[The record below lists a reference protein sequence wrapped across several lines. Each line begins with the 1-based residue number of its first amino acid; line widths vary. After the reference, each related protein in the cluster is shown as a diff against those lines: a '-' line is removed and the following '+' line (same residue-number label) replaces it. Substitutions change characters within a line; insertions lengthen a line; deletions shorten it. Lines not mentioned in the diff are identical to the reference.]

1 MNYRETIDWLEKIPT
16 SFDSNYNNYELK
28 LNSIKSFLDFLENPQ
43 DNLKIIH
50 VGGTNGKG
58 STCHII
64 SSILQEHGFS
74 TGIFSSPHIYDFK
87 ERIKINSNYIDENFI
102 VDFVN
107 DNYEYILKSDL
118 SFFEISFAIS
128 LCYFRLKKPE
138 YSIIEVGLGGRLDA
152 TNIIK
157 PLISIITNIGFD
169 HKKFLGNNLVD
180 IAKEKAGIIKNGVP
194 VVIGESNT
202 ILNNIFESTA
212 LRNNSKIYYANKTN
226 KIYETDLNGSYQN
239 KNINTAV
246 LAINNIFSFKI
257 NEAKTLNGIK
267 NVKKNTNLIGRWQTI
282 KNDPKIIFDIAHNVN
297 SLELIFKELE
307 SIKSEIKVVFGTLD
321 KIDQLKCLEIFPK
334 TIKYYLCSP
343 KTKRAMQVSK
353 LSQKADKLKINYK
366 SFNSVKSAY
375 NNAVMDSSSDDV
387 IVVTGSTYLFS
398 EINLNNI
405 I

>member
-1 MNYRETIDWLEKIPT
+1 MNYKETIDWLEKIPT

-74 TGIFSSPHIYDFK
+74 TGIFSSPHVYDFK

-202 ILNNIFESTA
+202 VLNNIFESTA

-398 EINLNNI
+398 EIKP
-405 I
+405 

>member
-1 MNYRETIDWLEKIPT
+1 MNYKETIDWLEKIPT

-194 VVIGESNT
+194 VIIGESNT
-202 ILNNIFESTA
+202 VLNNIFESTA

-375 NNAVMDSSSDDV
+375 NNAVMDSSDDDV

-398 EINLNNI
+398 EIKP
-405 I
+405 

>member
-1 MNYRETIDWLEKIPT
+1 MNYKETIDWLENIPT

-28 LNSIKSFLDFLENPQ
+28 LNPIISFLDFLGNPQ
-43 DNLKIIH
+43 NDLKFIH

-64 SSILQEHGFS
+64 SSILQEHSFIVGL
-74 TGIFSSPHIYDFK
+74 FSSPHLYDYK
-87 ERIKINSNYIDENFI
+87 ERIKINSDYIDENFI
-102 VDFVN
+102 IEFISS
-107 DNYEYILKSDL
+107 YKRYILKNKL
-118 SFFEISFAIS
+118 SFFEISFALS
-128 LCYFRLKKPE
+128 LKYFITKGVD
-138 YSIIEVGLGGRLDA
+138 YAVIEVGLGGRLDS
-152 TNIIK
+152 TNIIT
-157 PLISIITNIGFD
+157 PLVSVITNIGYD

-202 ILNNIFESTA
+202 VLNNIFESTA

-267 NVKKNTNLIGRWQTI
+267 NVKSNTNLIGRWQTI
-282 KNDPKIIFDIAHNVN
+282 KNNPKIIFDIAHNVN

-307 SIKSEIKVVFGTLD
+307 NIKSEIKLVFGTLD

-375 NNAVMDSSSDDV
+375 NNAVMDSSNDDV

-398 EINLNNI
+398 EIKP
-405 I
+405 

>member
-1 MNYRETIDWLEKIPT
+1 MNYKETIDWLEKIPT

-157 PLISIITNIGFD
+157 PLISVITNIGFD

-202 ILNNIFESTA
+202 VLNNVFESTA

-375 NNAVMDSSSDDV
+375 YNAVMDSSSDDV

-398 EINLNNI
+398 EIKP
-405 I
+405 

>member
-1 MNYRETIDWLEKIPT
+1 MNYKETIDWLEKIPT
-16 SFDSNYNNYELK
+16 SFDSDYNNYELK

-74 TGIFSSPHIYDFK
+74 TGIFSSPHLYDFK

-202 ILNNIFESTA
+202 VLNNIFESTA

-398 EINLNNI
+398 EIKP
-405 I
+405 

>member
-202 ILNNIFESTA
+202 VLNNIFESTA

-375 NNAVMDSSSDDV
+375 NNAVMDSSDDDV

-398 EINLNNI
+398 EIKP
-405 I
+405 

>member
-194 VVIGESNT
+194 VVIGESNNV
-202 ILNNIFESTA
+202 LNNIFESTA
-212 LRNNSKIYYANKTN
+212 LRNNSKIYYANKRN

-282 KNDPKIIFDIAHNVN
+282 KNNPKIIFDIAHNVN

-398 EINLNNI
+398 EIKP
-405 I
+405 

>member
-74 TGIFSSPHIYDFK
+74 TGIFSSPHLYDFK

-202 ILNNIFESTA
+202 VLNNIFESTA

-257 NEAKTLNGIK
+257 NEGKILNGIK

-282 KNDPKIIFDIAHNVN
+282 KNNPKIIFDIAHNVN

-398 EINLNNI
+398 EIKP
-405 I
+405 

>member
-43 DNLKIIH
+43 DNLKFIH

-74 TGIFSSPHIYDFK
+74 TGIFSSPHLYDFK
-87 ERIKINSNYIDENFI
+87 ERIKINSSYIDENFI

-202 ILNNIFESTA
+202 VLNNIFESTA

-375 NNAVMDSSSDDV
+375 NNAVMDSSDDDV

-398 EINLNNI
+398 EIKP
-405 I
+405 

>member
-202 ILNNIFESTA
+202 VLNNIFESTA

-398 EINLNNI
+398 EIKP
-405 I
+405 

>member
-1 MNYRETIDWLEKIPT
+1 MNYKETIDWLEKIPT

-58 STCHII
+58 STCNII

-202 ILNNIFESTA
+202 VLNNIFESTA

-398 EINLNNI
+398 EIKP
-405 I
+405 

>member
-1 MNYRETIDWLEKIPT
+1 MNYKETIDWLEKIPT
-16 SFDSNYNNYELK
+16 SFDSNYDNYELK
-28 LNSIKSFLDFLENPQ
+28 LNSIKSFLDFLESPQ

-74 TGIFSSPHIYDFK
+74 TGIFSSPHLYDFK

-202 ILNNIFESTA
+202 VLNNIFESTA

-366 SFNSVKSAY
+366 SFNSVRSAY

-398 EINLNNI
+398 EIKP
-405 I
+405 

>member
-1 MNYRETIDWLEKIPT
+1 MNYKETIDWLEKIPT

-74 TGIFSSPHIYDFK
+74 TGIFSSPHLYDFK

-202 ILNNIFESTA
+202 VLNNIFESTA

-398 EINLNNI
+398 EIKP
-405 I
+405 

>member
-1 MNYRETIDWLEKIPT
+1 MNYKETIDWLEKIPT

-28 LNSIKSFLDFLENPQ
+28 LNSIKSFLDFLGNPQ
-43 DNLKIIH
+43 DKLKTIH

-202 ILNNIFESTA
+202 VLNNIFESTA

-282 KNDPKIIFDIAHNVN
+282 KNNPKIIFDIAHNVN

-375 NNAVMDSSSDDV
+375 NNAVMDSSNDDV

-398 EINLNNI
+398 EIKP
-405 I
+405 

>member
-202 ILNNIFESTA
+202 VLNNIFESTA

-282 KNDPKIIFDIAHNVN
+282 KNNPKIIFDIAHNVN

-353 LSQKADKLKINYK
+353 LSKKADKLKINYK

-375 NNAVMDSSSDDV
+375 NKAVMDSSNDDV

-398 EINLNNI
+398 EIKP
-405 I
+405 

>member
-16 SFDSNYNNYELK
+16 SFDSNYDNYELK
-28 LNSIKSFLDFLENPQ
+28 LNSIKSFLDFLGNPQ
-43 DNLKIIH
+43 DNLKTVH

-202 ILNNIFESTA
+202 VLNNIFESTA
-212 LRNNSKIYYANKTN
+212 LRNNSKIYYANKRN

-282 KNDPKIIFDIAHNVN
+282 KNNPKIIFDIAHNVN

-398 EINLNNI
+398 EIKP
-405 I
+405 

>member
-1 MNYRETIDWLEKIPT
+1 MNYIETIDWLENIPT

-87 ERIKINSNYIDENFI
+87 ERIKINSSYIDENFI

-194 VVIGESNT
+194 VVIGESNNV
-202 ILNNIFESTA
+202 LNNIFESTA

-282 KNDPKIIFDIAHNVN
+282 KNDPKIIYDIAHNVN

-398 EINLNNI
+398 EIKP
-405 I
+405 

>member
-16 SFDSNYNNYELK
+16 SFDSNYDNYELK
-28 LNSIKSFLDFLENPQ
+28 LNSIKSFLDFLESPQ

-202 ILNNIFESTA
+202 VLNNIFESTA

-282 KNDPKIIFDIAHNVN
+282 KNNPKIIFDIAHNVN

-334 TIKYYLCSP
+334 KIKYYLCSP

-398 EINLNNI
+398 EIKP
-405 I
+405 

>member
-1 MNYRETIDWLEKIPT
+1 MNYKETIDWLEKIPT

-169 HKKFLGNNLVD
+169 HKKFLGNDLVD

-194 VVIGESNT
+194 VIIGESNT
-202 ILNNIFESTA
+202 VLNNIFESTA

-375 NNAVMDSSSDDV
+375 NNAVMDSSNDDV

-398 EINLNNI
+398 EIKP
-405 I
+405 

>member
-1 MNYRETIDWLEKIPT
+1 MNYRETIDWLENIPT

-74 TGIFSSPHIYDFK
+74 TGIFSSPHLYDFK

-202 ILNNIFESTA
+202 VLNNIFESTA

-398 EINLNNI
+398 EIKP
-405 I
+405 

>member
-74 TGIFSSPHIYDFK
+74 TGIFSSPHLYDFK

-202 ILNNIFESTA
+202 VLNNIFESTA

-282 KNDPKIIFDIAHNVN
+282 KNNPKVIFDIAHNIN

-398 EINLNNI
+398 EIKP
-405 I
+405 

>member
-1 MNYRETIDWLEKIPT
+1 MNYRETIDWLENIPT

-28 LNSIKSFLDFLENPQ
+28 LNSIKSFLDFLGNPQ
-43 DNLKIIH
+43 DNLKTVH

-202 ILNNIFESTA
+202 VLNNIFESTA

-282 KNDPKIIFDIAHNVN
+282 KNNPKIIFDIAHNVN

-375 NNAVMDSSSDDV
+375 NNAVMDSSNDDV

-398 EINLNNI
+398 EIKP
-405 I
+405 

>member
-1 MNYRETIDWLEKIPT
+1 MNYKETIDWLEKIPT
-16 SFDSNYNNYELK
+16 SFDSNYDNYELK

-128 LCYFRLKKPE
+128 LCYFRLKKPK

-202 ILNNIFESTA
+202 VLNNIFESTA

-398 EINLNNI
+398 EIKP
-405 I
+405 

>member
-1 MNYRETIDWLEKIPT
+1 MNYKETIDWLEKIPT
-16 SFDSNYNNYELK
+16 SFDSNYDNYELK

-202 ILNNIFESTA
+202 VLNNIFESTA

-398 EINLNNI
+398 EIKP
-405 I
+405 

>member
-202 ILNNIFESTA
+202 VLNNIFESTA
-212 LRNNSKIYYANKTN
+212 LRNNSKIYYANKRN

-282 KNDPKIIFDIAHNVN
+282 KNNPKIIFDIAHNVN

-375 NNAVMDSSSDDV
+375 NNAVMDSSNDDV

-398 EINLNNI
+398 EIKP
-405 I
+405 

>member
-202 ILNNIFESTA
+202 VLNNIFESTA
-212 LRNNSKIYYANKTN
+212 LRNNSKIYYANKRN

-257 NEAKTLNGIK
+257 NEPKILNGIK

-282 KNDPKIIFDIAHNVN
+282 KNNPKIIFDIAHNVN

-375 NNAVMDSSSDDV
+375 NKAVMDSSNDDV

-398 EINLNNI
+398 EIKP
-405 I
+405 

>member
-1 MNYRETIDWLEKIPT
+1 MNYIETIDWLENIPT

-28 LNSIKSFLDFLENPQ
+28 LNSIKSFLDFLGNPQ
-43 DNLKIIH
+43 DNLKTVH

-74 TGIFSSPHIYDFK
+74 TGIFSSPHLYDFK

-194 VVIGESNT
+194 VVIGESNNV
-202 ILNNIFESTA
+202 LNNIFESTA

-398 EINLNNI
+398 EIKP
-405 I
+405 